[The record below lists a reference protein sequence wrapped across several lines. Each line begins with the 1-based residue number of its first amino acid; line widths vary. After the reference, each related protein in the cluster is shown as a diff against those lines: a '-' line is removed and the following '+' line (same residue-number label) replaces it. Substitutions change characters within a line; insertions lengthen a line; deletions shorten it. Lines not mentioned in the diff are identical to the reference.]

1 MDEVSSQKSYTILSG
16 SGMEKGA
23 FNVTTSDKINY
34 HVFNTAII
42 MADFSPSGINH
53 MTIRVND
60 IERAE
65 EFYGDI
71 LGFELVRKMGKSMAV
86 YRVGS
91 EDTLVLVEA
100 ETSYDPSSRDYRVDH
115 FGFYLESEE
124 KVDEMAEYFREKEVT
139 VLSGPANRKR
149 GRFVFISDPD
159 GNMIEFFYEE
169 DEE

>member
-1 MDEVSSQKSYTILSG
+1 
-16 SGMEKGA
+16 
-23 FNVTTSDKINY
+23 
-34 HVFNTAII
+34 
-42 MADFSPSGINH
+42 MADFNPSGINH
-53 MTIRVND
+53 ITIRVND

-65 EFYGDI
+65 EFYGEI

-86 YRVGS
+86 YRIGS
-91 EDTLVLVEA
+91 EDTIVLVEA
-100 ETSYDPSSRDYRVDH
+100 ETSYDTSSRDYRVDH

-149 GRFVFISDPD
+149 GRFIFISDPD

-169 DEE
+169 DDE